1 MSPDDS
7 LEIPPQVQHVKLG
20 RGLKHVLTAVPSTI
34 KSIISPAPWSDN
46 MVFGEYTEPQ
56 DTKSLLNSTT
66 NLHLHGVK
74 YHSFNSFIV
83 PQTLGNNIKSISF
96 GHCFNQ
102 VILPGTFPNSVEFL
116 DFGHSFNQ
124 PLHKSL
130 LPSSLQTLVLGR
142 GFKQDL
148 KDVFPSTLTQ
158 LSLHLF
164 WVSAVQ
170 SISQFPPNL
179 IKLSIPYYDG
189 VLGIIPTT
197 TTLVHL
203 ELNQVISNFG
213 KFPGDADADIIPIEL
228 VPPNITTL
236 ILNEYMRIQS
246 YDLIPLTIK
255 NIKLCDS
262 IRPGTKIPITIESVV
277 LPKSFNSP
285 LGTILQTVDNC
296 DQ

>member
-1 MSPDDS
+1 MNPDDS

-46 MVFGEYTEPQ
+46 IVFGEYTEPH
-56 DTKSLLNSTT
+56 DTKSLLNSTA
-66 NLHLHGVK
+66 NLHLHGIDI
-74 YHSFNSFIV
+74 FNSFIV
-83 PQTLGNNIKSISF
+83 PQALGDNIKSISF
-96 GHCFNQ
+96 GHFFNQ
-102 VILPGTFPNSVEFL
+102 VILPGTFPNSVEYL
-116 DFGHSFNQ
+116 DFGYSFNQ

-142 GFKQDL
+142 KFKQDL

-158 LSLHLF
+158 LNLHLL
-164 WVSAVQ
+164 WVSVVQ

-203 ELNQVISNFG
+203 ELNTVISNFI
-213 KFPGDADADIIPIEL
+213 KSPGDADADIIPIEL
-228 VPPNITTL
+228 LPPNITTL
-236 ILNEYMRIQS
+236 ILNQDMRIQS
-246 YDLIPLTIK
+246 YDLIPSTIK
-255 NIKLCDS
+255 KITLCDS
-262 IRPGTKIPITIESVV
+262 IRQGTKIPITIESVV

-285 LGTILQTVDNC
+285 LDTILQTFDNC
-296 DQ
+296 DPNK